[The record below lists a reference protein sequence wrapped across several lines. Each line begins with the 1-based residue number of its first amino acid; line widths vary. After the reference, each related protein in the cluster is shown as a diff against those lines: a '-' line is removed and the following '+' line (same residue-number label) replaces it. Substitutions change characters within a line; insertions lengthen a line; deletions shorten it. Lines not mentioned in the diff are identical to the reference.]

1 MDAIQFH
8 LGLAIFYEFQDDSVE
23 GFEWWRD
30 CANVVHF
37 VGVHDGSVLESS
49 VYMDDDSYFLF
60 SEHVEEDS
68 DEEEDEEEDEEGD
81 SSSDEE
87 YVPKKRCR
95 HE

>member
-37 VGVHDGSVLESS
+37 VGVSDGAVLEAS
-49 VYMDDDSYFLF
+49 VYLDEVTYFVFL
-60 SEHVEEDS
+60 EHVEEDS
-68 DEEEDEEEDEEGD
+68 DEESDEEED

>member
-1 MDAIQFH
+1 MDVIQFH
-8 LGLAIFYEFQDDSVE
+8 IALAIYNEFVDEAVE

-60 SEHVEEDS
+60 YEHVEQDES
-68 DEEEDEEEDEEGD
+68 DEESDEEDDE
-81 SSSDEE
+81 SSDEE
-87 YVPKKRCR
+87 YVPRKRSR
-95 HE
+95 RE

>member
-8 LGLAIFYEFQDDSVE
+8 LGLAVFYEFQDDAVE

-60 SEHVEEDS
+60 LEFLLVFFLFISLFDRGFLYIGRNE
-68 DEEEDEEEDEEGD
+68 
-81 SSSDEE
+81 
-87 YVPKKRCR
+87 
-95 HE
+95 